1 MARVLVCDDEE
12 TMRTFLARAMRQ
24 EGHAVSEAVDGA
36 HALEVMQAEEGFDLL
51 ITDIRMPVMDGI
63 ALALNVARDFPATA
77 ILLTTGYAEQRE
89 RAADLRPII
98 FDVISKPFTL
108 AEICEKVA
116 SALASRTG

>member
-12 TMRTFLARAMRQ
+12 AMRTFLARAMRQ
-24 EGHAVSEAVDGA
+24 QGHAVSEAVDGA
-36 HALEVMQAEEGFDLL
+36 HALEVMQAEERFDLL

-63 ALALNVARDFPATA
+63 ALALNVARDFPRTA

-89 RAADLRPII
+89 RAADLKPII

-108 AEICEKVA
+108 TELWEKTA
-116 SALASRTG
+116 QALLSRAG